1 MYSRAC
7 IDILL
12 LQSSDNSL
20 IVDIKLFYFERLT
33 VLTHFI
39 KIIRGY
45 LCIIQSDTPTI
56 FYHILWSFPMSDY
69 SRPRPT
75 EHLLIQIRCHRS
87 DFQGIFCFHT
97 KFYLNSFNR
106 FDVPN

>member
-1 MYSRAC
+1 MRQSNFIKNTVNLVLSMTYSVLYDLCAMYSRAC

-56 FYHILWSFPMSDY
+56 FYHIL
-69 SRPRPT
+69 
-75 EHLLIQIRCHRS
+75 
-87 DFQGIFCFHT
+87 
-97 KFYLNSFNR
+97 
-106 FDVPN
+106 